1 MEDVKKMCLNY
12 ADDEFKASL
21 QPVNVGQGEN
31 VPVVQM
37 RPKFKYIDGVQ
48 RLSDLPLPF
57 LVDLPNGSCEGVFLI
72 ASRNAG
78 SGLVPILE

>member
-1 MEDVKKMCLNY
+1 MDDVCKMCKRY
-12 ADDEFKASL
+12 ADEELIASL
-21 QPVNVGQGEN
+21 QPVNLPDGQN
-31 VPVVQM
+31 VPHIQP

-57 LVDLPNGSCEGVFLI
+57 LVDLPNGSSEGVFLT

-78 SGLVPILE
+78 CGLVPVLE